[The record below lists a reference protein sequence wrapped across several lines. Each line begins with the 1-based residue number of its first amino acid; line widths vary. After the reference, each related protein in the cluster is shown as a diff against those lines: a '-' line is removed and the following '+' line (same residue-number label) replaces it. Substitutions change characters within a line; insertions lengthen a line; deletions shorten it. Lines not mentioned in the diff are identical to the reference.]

1 MASKIGFV
9 EWQDSFE
16 LGYQPL
22 DDSRRFLVE
31 SLNDLSR
38 ALGDGDY
45 SEGGRLSLRFINAA
59 RRHFAREEDILEAI
73 EFPGREDHKAHHG
86 KLITTAKNLEKL
98 CQDDPDPED
107 VNRGFL
113 ELTNMLLDDVIQS
126 DQDFR
131 DYLPRG

>member
-1 MASKIGFV
+1 MASKMAFV

-38 ALGDGDY
+38 ALGNGDY
-45 SEGGRLSLRFINAA
+45 SQGARLSLRFINAA
-59 RRHFAREEDILEAI
+59 RRHFAREEDVLEVI
-73 EFPGREDHKAHHG
+73 EFPGREDHKTHHG
-86 KLITTAKNLEKL
+86 KLITTAENLEKL
-98 CQDDPDPED
+98 CLDDPDPED

-113 ELTNMLLDDVIQS
+113 GLMNMLLDDVIQG

-131 DYLPRG
+131 DYLPRE

>member
-45 SEGGRLSLRFINAA
+45 SEGGGSLFV
-59 RRHFAREEDILEAI
+59 L
-73 EFPGREDHKAHHG
+73 
-86 KLITTAKNLEKL
+86 
-98 CQDDPDPED
+98 
-107 VNRGFL
+107 
-113 ELTNMLLDDVIQS
+113 
-126 DQDFR
+126 
-131 DYLPRG
+131 